1 MLFRVAVQIAILV
14 YENTNT
20 KWRHELVFVCEQ
32 GCALDIIE
40 TDILDII
47 DILFLIENF
56 NDVSEKYNSKNL
68 KNNY

>member
-1 MLFRVAVQIAILV
+1 M
-14 YENTNT
+14 
-20 KWRHELVFVCEQ
+20 VFVCEQ
-32 GCALDIIE
+32 GCALGIIE
-40 TDILDII
+40 IDILDII